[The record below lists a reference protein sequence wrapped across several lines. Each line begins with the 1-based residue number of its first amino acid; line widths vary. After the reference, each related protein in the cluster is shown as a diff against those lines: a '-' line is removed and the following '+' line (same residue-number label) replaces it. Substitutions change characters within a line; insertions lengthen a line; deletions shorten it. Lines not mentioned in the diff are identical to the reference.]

1 MLALEVTLSFTPAHR
16 CTEAFLSSISY
27 TPEVAEPLRSSTN
40 DRYAKRPSVYIPSLP
55 TFHRVAEL
63 WLCLWLTTLTRYLT
77 LAIIDFEIVTIKQT
91 ITTATS

>member
-1 MLALEVTLSFTPAHR
+1 M
-16 CTEAFLSSISY
+16 IS
-27 TPEVAEPLRSSTN
+27 TQ
-40 DRYAKRPSVYIPSLP
+40 
-55 TFHRVAEL
+55 FHRVAEL